1 MKFVPTRALRINPGE
16 VWRLLE
22 QERDLVITS
31 NGKPVGILTLADE
44 DSLEDVLATLRQG
57 RAQAAVA
64 EIRRVAVGR
73 GPDRLTQR
81 RVQEVVQKTRKP
93 RRSSQHGGPSHG
105 PPMPPRRSGRPGKA
119 VAPLDILRQAPRA
132 ASGTRR

>member
-16 VWRLLE
+16 IWRLLR

-57 RAQAAVA
+57 RAQTALAG
-64 EIRRVAVGR
+64 IRRAAADR
-73 GPDRLTQR
+73 GLDRLPRQR
-81 RVQEVVQKTRKP
+81 VREIVEKVRKP
-93 RRSSQHGGPSHG
+93 RQRGAARGA
-105 PPMPPRRSGRPGKA
+105 RR
-119 VAPLDILRQAPRA
+119 
-132 ASGTRR
+132 